1 MIVPTEDNHIGQS
14 IHEWTAWNLFRKIC
28 NPKTLQLF
36 HSVMPSW
43 KFSKIWQ
50 LPIRCYITLLGISIP
65 WVKPRPRSCC
75 VYMNQRSQKQSSY
88 FLVFGWIT
96 SLKSQLEELYFKR
109 NSSTG
114 VYLWILLIF
123 SKQLFD
129 GHLRTNAHIKA
140 YLKHPKTFFFF
151 CHKICCITIRRKV
164 LLNMNLLYVF
174 LNSTLIV

>member
-1 MIVPTEDNHIGQS
+1 M
-14 IHEWTAWNLFRKIC
+14 L
-28 NPKTLQLF
+28 
-36 HSVMPSW
+36 SW

-50 LPIRCYITLLGISIP
+50 LHIRCYITLLGISIS

-75 VYMNQRSQKQSSY
+75 VYMNQGSQKQSSY
-88 FLVFGWIT
+88 FLVFGWIKF
-96 SLKSQLEELYFKR
+96 LKSKLEELYFKR

-129 GHLRTNAHIKA
+129 GHLRTNAYIKA
-140 YLKHPKTFFFF
+140 YSKHLKTFFFR
-151 CHKICCITIRRKV
+151 HKICCITIRRKV

>member
-1 MIVPTEDNHIGQS
+1 M
-14 IHEWTAWNLFRKIC
+14 L
-28 NPKTLQLF
+28 
-36 HSVMPSW
+36 SW

-50 LPIRCYITLLGISIP
+50 LHIRCYITLLGISIS

-75 VYMNQRSQKQSSY
+75 VYMNQGSQKQSSY
-88 FLVFGWIT
+88 FLVFGWIKF
-96 SLKSQLEELYFKR
+96 LKSKLEELYFKR

-129 GHLRTNAHIKA
+129 GHLRTNAYIKA
-140 YLKHPKTFFFF
+140 YLKHLKTFFF

>member
-1 MIVPTEDNHIGQS
+1 M
-14 IHEWTAWNLFRKIC
+14 L
-28 NPKTLQLF
+28 
-36 HSVMPSW
+36 SW

-50 LPIRCYITLLGISIP
+50 LHIRCYITLLGISIS

-75 VYMNQRSQKQSSY
+75 VYMNQGSQKQSSY
-88 FLVFGWIT
+88 FLVFGWIKF
-96 SLKSQLEELYFKR
+96 LKSKLEELYFKR

-129 GHLRTNAHIKA
+129 GHLRTNAYIKA

-174 LNSTLIV
+174 LNSTLTV